1 MYQPLYPARQQYQR
15 LRGVDY
21 RLLRWGQAGAQPL
34 LLLHGWM
41 DSAETFQ
48 FMLDAA
54 PASLR
59 EYDVIAPDWRGFGL
73 SSWAGEGYYF
83 PDYLADLDA
92 LLAWLAPAG
101 PVALLGHSMGG
112 IVAGLYAGIR
122 PERVGKLISLEGF
135 GLPATQP
142 EQAPARYRRWLDEQA
157 AGASWRSL
165 AGLEEIAARLQKTHA
180 KLDGDQAAWLAA
192 ALTAGSDDGWRYRA
206 DPRHRWVN
214 PVLYR
219 QEEAMAC
226 WREVSADTLW
236 LAGDEAKLLS
246 WLGETPEQF
255 ALRRAC
261 IARLQYQVLPGCGHN
276 LHHDA
281 PALVAQRVADF
292 LAQ

>member
-21 RLLRWGQAGAQPL
+21 RLLRWGRPGAQPL

-92 LLAWLAPAG
+92 LLAWLAPVG

-165 AGLEEIAARLQKTHA
+165 AGMDEMAARLQKTHA

-219 QEEAMAC
+219 LEEAMAC